1 MILLLSFWHSS
12 FLFSNAE
19 SWNVSGDGLSILA
32 RVMLTFI
39 FASFY
44 QYRNKTYIF
53 HVGLSK

>member
-12 FLFSNAE
+12 FLFNHAE

-44 QYRNKTYIF
+44 QYRNRPTSF
-53 HVGLSK
+53 MLA